1 MNYLDWVIMAL
12 YIVALIMLS
21 YRLGKSQINERDYYL
36 GGNKVHWLPV
46 GVSSMATQL
55 STNSMLGAP
64 AFVAFSLGGGL
75 LWLQYELAVP
85 LAMIFI
91 MIFLIPFFKRANV
104 ISIYEYLE
112 LRLGV
117 GSRMILS
124 LLFQFIVAFGTGV
137 TVYGISL
144 VLQACLNIP
153 FWLAVALLG
162 VVTIIYDTLGGMR
175 SVIAS
180 DVIQMIILVIGII
193 VASAFAVSLSGG
205 FDKVLENFDA
215 TRLQSLDF
223 SGHGLGDNATF
234 AFLPMLVGGFFL
246 YVAYYGCNQTQVQRQ
261 LSTKD
266 VDDSNLSLF
275 MNGMLRFPVVLGYC
289 FLGVAIGAFANIH
302 PHFLNRLPT
311 REVIENGLVNHVP
324 NFNAAVPIFVLDYL
338 PHGFI
343 GLIIIAL
350 FAAAMS
356 SLDST
361 LNSLSA
367 TTVRDIIDRFFE
379 RPEQRTPK
387 QDLLISKGVTVFW
400 GIMCV
405 GFSFFVGDISDSI
418 IVSINK
424 IGSLA
429 NGAILG
435 TFLLAILTKRANDR
449 GAIVGIVAGF
459 FVNLYFWLY
468 VPGVSWLWW
477 NAIGCGVT
485 VAVGYAMSY
494 AFEQVNYETI
504 RRLVW
509 NRSSH
514 MAPHGSKR
522 NWPLYYGILFLW
534 FLVMIGVLALI

>member
-449 GAIVGIVAGF
+449 GVIVGIVAGF